1 MITSWSNA
9 FKALEIGKKIVSS
22 IPLMLSIQIVVVIKD
37 MLVEYENML
46 VDG

>member
-9 FKALEIGKKIVSS
+9 FKALEIEKKIISS
-22 IPLMLSIQIVVVIKD
+22 IPLMLSIQIVAVIKD

>member
-1 MITSWSNA
+1 MHSKSRR
-9 FKALEIGKKIVSS
+9 LGKKFISS
-22 IPLMLSIQIVVVIKD
+22 IPLMLSIQIVAVIKD

>member
-1 MITSWSNA
+1 MHSKRWR
-9 FKALEIGKKIVSS
+9 LEKNISS
-22 IPLMLSIQIVVVIKD
+22 IPLMLSIQIVAVIKD